1 MSVSNAWFQIQSAE
15 SVEKELS
22 ECKEK
27 GRMVNAKDKHGDALV
42 HFAARNHCLAVL
54 VALHKHG
61 ADMGA
66 INEHGRQPLHEA
78 IDSLECVT
86 YLLRTCSV
94 DVNALKRGDWTPTMI
109 AGNFLRS
116 MKGRLDIVKALVDA
130 GALLDRVTKDGR
142 TALHLAVQEGHV
154 ETARYLAKQCPKA
167 IIGTTNSGRLPIQIA
182 AALVNAPETS
192 LEITS
197 DLLSNAPVSLSTLLA
212 HRDKSGRNVLLDA
225 VVSRNLAL
233 LQFLLSHGAN
243 PNETDTIG
251 RSMIHHASMIGHLD
265 VLQLLARAA
274 EEHNWL
280 IKWDVP
286 DTWDHWT
293 PLMHAAKEGNLDIVR
308 FLVERTNDKEQM
320 DKQGR
325 TAKDLAC
332 IWQRESVA
340 EYL

>member
-66 INEHGRQPLHEA
+66 INEHA
-78 IDSLECVT
+78 
-86 YLLRTCSV
+86 
-94 DVNALKRGDWTPTMI
+94 
-109 AGNFLRS
+109 

-325 TAKDLAC
+325 TAKDLGMLILRNIRKRANNC
-332 IWQRESVA
+332 GVKT
-340 EYL
+340 